1 MVNKCLGQRRG
12 VTSRKATRCIFAFYS
27 LLFCRGFPA
36 EQDGR
41 KATKSRAGIV
51 YGSSLHRRRAVGPC
65 REPVAHAK
73 GDLYVERFAHFG
85 KAPIG
90 RHAKAVSRAVLSWI
104 LYKSPFRFFVR
115 MLCAVAIGYRDES
128 N

>member
-1 MVNKCLGQRRG
+1 M
-12 VTSRKATRCIFAFYS
+12 TKAARCIFAFCS
-27 LLFCRGFPA
+27 LLFYRGFPA

-41 KATKSRAGIV
+41 KAAESRAGIV

-104 LYKSPFRFFVR
+104 VYKSPFRFFVR

>member
-1 MVNKCLGQRRG
+1 MKM
-12 VTSRKATRCIFAFYS
+12 TRCIFAFYS
-27 LLFCRGFPA
+27 LPFCRGFPA

-41 KATKSRAGIV
+41 KAAESRAGIV
-51 YGSSLHRRRAVGPC
+51 YGSSLHRRGAVGPC

-73 GDLYVERFAHFG
+73 GDRYVGGFAHFG
-85 KAPIG
+85 KTPIR
-90 RHAKAVSRAVLSWI
+90 RHAQAVSRAVLSWI
-104 LYKSPFRFFVR
+104 LYKSPFRSFVR